1 MTMQMTRAFNA
12 RMETGMTHHVLAAGF
27 YDAGN
32 VWQDGT
38 LVSNEIRGV
47 LTTGNKFSQFDEG
60 ESHHS
65 EDGGIRYSDYKT
77 LYFRARYNV
86 NRSDKITHS
95 GVHYNVLQRSN
106 ELVFGFY
113 KVLLEESTEWKP

>member
-12 RMETGMTHHVLAAGF
+12 RMETDLTHHVLAAGS
-27 YDAGN
+27 YDADN
-32 VWQDGT
+32 VWQVGAI
-38 LVSNEIRGV
+38 VSNPIRGV

-77 LYFRARYNV
+77 LYFRAKYDI
-86 NRSDKITHS
+86 NRSDKVTQG

-113 KVLLEESTEWKP
+113 KVLLEESTEWTP

>member
-12 RMETGMTHHVLAAGF
+12 RMETTVTHHVLSNGS
-27 YDAGN
+27 YDANNDWVEG
-32 VWQDGT
+32 GI
-38 LVSNEIRGV
+38 VSSPIHGV

-77 LYFRARYNV
+77 LYFRAIYDV
-86 NRSDKITHS
+86 NRSDKITNA

-113 KVLLEESTEWKP
+113 KVLLEESTEWTP